1 MAMERAEAVK
11 VLREILGECDG
22 ALLMNSVSI
31 SPVGPTKAAGSSFE
45 LKINCSLDDYSRKCI
60 GAVLE
65 KYKLAMKEI
74 ANSVTIYR
82 QQLNKTC

>member
-1 MAMERAEAVK
+1 MERHEVVK

-22 ALLMNSVSI
+22 SLLIYSVSI
-31 SPVGPTKAAGSSFE
+31 SPIDPTKAAGSSFE
-45 LKINCSLDDYSRKCI
+45 LKINCSLDEYSRKCI

-65 KYKLAMKEI
+65 KHKLAMKEI

-82 QQLNKTC
+82 QTT